1 MLQASPDPMLT
12 AYRDLAHAWHEL
24 QRERYQTRAERFR
37 AIAAEAHRDWRLGC
51 IPPRWGDSAVF
62 IFREGIA
69 DIARMRL
76 RIAYMPLFQA
86 LERIER
92 RVSVLVDLRAEP
104 WASANHPVNQRN
116 PDAS

>member
-1 MLQASPDPMLT
+1 MLQACPDPLLT
-12 AYRDLAHAWHEL
+12 AYLDFALAWQEL

-37 AIAAEAHRDWRLGC
+37 IAAAEAHRDWRLGC

-69 DIARMRL
+69 DLARL
-76 RIAYMPLFQA
+76 RLWLAYMPLFQA

-92 RVSVLVDLRAEP
+92 RFGVLADLRAEP
-104 WASANHPVNQRN
+104 WAAANHEVNQ
-116 PDAS
+116 